1 VTIAIALGLKF
12 WHVLVAFWMTAG
24 LAGRGI
30 TQLRLERTTDMK
42 SFQLLLELVGR
53 FDRLMVIPASA
64 AVFVLGLLT
73 AWAQGLPILGFLQ
86 GARTNW
92 LLISLVLWIGVF
104 ALVPTVFIPRG
115 KVFGAILEEAVSE
128 DRVTE
133 RLAAALRDPVVRL
146 AHIYEIAAVLVII
159 FLMVTKPF

>member
-1 VTIAIALGLKF
+1 L
-12 WHVLVAFWMTAG
+12 HVIIAFWMTAG
-24 LAGRGI
+24 LLGRGVA
-30 TQLRLERTTDMK
+30 QLRAERTTDIR
-42 SFQLLLELVGR
+42 SLQLLLELIGR

-64 AVFVLGLLT
+64 AVFVFGLLT
-73 AWAQGLPILGFLQ
+73 AWAQGLPMLGFIQ

-115 KVFGAILEEAVSE
+115 KVFGALLDEANKV

-146 AHIYEIAAVLVII
+146 AHIYEIAALVVII

>member
-1 VTIAIALGLKF
+1 MII
-12 WHVLVAFWMTAG
+12 AFWLTAG
-24 LAGRGI
+24 LLGRGVA
-30 TQLRLERTTDMK
+30 QLRAERSTDIQ
-42 SFQLLLELVGR
+42 SLQLLVELIGR

-64 AVFVLGLLT
+64 AVFVFGLLT
-73 AWAQGLPILGFLQ
+73 GWAQGLPMLGFIQ

-115 KVFGAILEEAVSE
+115 KVFGALLDEANKV

-146 AHIYEIAAVLVII
+146 AHIYEIAALAVII

>member
-1 VTIAIALGLKF
+1 VII
-12 WHVLVAFWMTAG
+12 AFWMTAG
-24 LAGRGI
+24 LLGRGVA
-30 TQLRLERTTDMK
+30 QLRAERATDIR
-42 SFQLLLELVGR
+42 SLQLLLELIGR

-64 AVFVLGLLT
+64 AVFVFGLLT
-73 AWAQGLPILGFLQ
+73 AWAQGLPMLGFIQ

-104 ALVPTVFIPRG
+104 ALVPSVFIPRG
-115 KVFGAILEEAVSE
+115 KVFGALLEEANKV

-146 AHIYEIAAVLVII
+146 AHIYEIAALVVII

>member
-1 VTIAIALGLKF
+1 L
-12 WHVLVAFWMTAG
+12 
-24 LAGRGI
+24 GRGVA
-30 TQLRLERTTDMK
+30 QLRAERTTDIR
-42 SFQLLLELVGR
+42 SLQLLVELIGR

-64 AVFVLGLLT
+64 AVFVFGLLT
-73 AWAQGLPILGFLQ
+73 AWAQGLPMLGFIQ

-92 LLISLVLWIGVF
+92 LLISLVLWVGVF

-115 KVFGAILEEAVSE
+115 KVFGALLEEANKV

-146 AHIYEIAAVLVII
+146 AHIYEIAALVVII